1 MLLIILPTLVT
12 TDWGKENNENFQGLM
27 DTGSELTLIPGTQNN
42 SPPVRAGVY
51 GGQVTNG
58 VLAQVHL
65 QWAQWVPKPTP
76 WVPQFQDT

>member
-1 MLLIILPTLVT
+1 MLLSILLILVT
-12 TDWGKENNENFQGLM
+12 AGWGKENNETFQGLM
-27 DTGSELTLIPGTQNN
+27 NTGSELTLIPRTQNN
-42 SPPVRAGVY
+42 SPPVRVGVY

-58 VLAQVHL
+58 VLAQVHS